1 MTSASVPASE
11 APPLRDAHERR
22 IPAPVF
28 WELVAVVV
36 PLVDVIIAIPGAAG
50 DARRTI
56 RRARRGFG

>member
-36 PLVDVIIAIPGAAG
+36 PLVEVIIAIPVLLVMLAGRSAA
-50 DARRTI
+50 
-56 RRARRGFG
+56 RAGVLG